1 MARTPFTDRSAST
14 DGPFLRGAPP
24 AGKRI
29 RKPMLCL
36 CAAAAVILLGV
47 ALTGENGL
55 GTLFGLRSE
64 RLQAENDVEQLRA
77 HHDELQAGLA
87 ALDEETGDPEALERV
102 ARERYRMHKPGETVI
117 EVVGEDELPAADSR
131 EE

>member
-1 MARTPFTDRSAST
+1 MARTPRTNRSVSA

-29 RKPMLCL
+29 RKPMLYL
-36 CAAAAVILLGV
+36 CVVTAVVLLGM

-64 RLQAENDVEQLRA
+64 RLQAEGDVEQLRE

-87 ALDEETGDPEALERV
+87 ALDEESGDPEALERV
-102 ARERYRMHKPGETVI
+102 ARERYRMLKPGETAI
-117 EVVGEDELPAADSR
+117 EVVGEDELPTADSQ
-131 EE
+131 ED

>member
-1 MARTPFTDRSAST
+1 MARTPRTNRSVST

-29 RKPMLCL
+29 RKPMLYL
-36 CAAAAVILLGV
+36 CGVAAMVLLGM

-64 RLQAENDVEQLRA
+64 RLQAEGDVEQLRE

-87 ALDEETGDPEALERV
+87 ALDEESGDPEALERV
-102 ARERYRMHKPGETVI
+102 ARERYRMLKPGETAI
-117 EVVGEDELPAADSR
+117 EVVGEDELPTADSQ
-131 EE
+131 ED